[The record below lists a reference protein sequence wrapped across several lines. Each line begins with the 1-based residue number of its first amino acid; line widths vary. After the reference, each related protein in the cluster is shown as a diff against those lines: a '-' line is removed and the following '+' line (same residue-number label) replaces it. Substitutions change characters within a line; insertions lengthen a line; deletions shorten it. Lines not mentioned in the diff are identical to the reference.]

1 MQCNEVFI
9 YDWVRTPRGRGK
21 RTGALYRVKPV
32 QLLKVLLHALQQRN
46 QLDTS
51 CIDDLIV
58 GCVTACGDQ
67 GANIARIAVLFSDWH
82 ESVPGFTLNRFC
94 ASGLETCNIAAAKIA
109 AGWGEAIV
117 AGGVESM
124 SRMPIAADGGA
135 WYIDPEVNRKLS
147 FVPQG
152 ISADII
158 ATRTGFTRRQ
168 LDEFAA
174 ESHHK
179 AHQASNAGC
188 FQRSLIP
195 VQDDNGKLLLDHDE
209 MIRPDCNP
217 DEMGKLKPSF
227 IGIGKLGFDA
237 VARSRYP
244 QLEKIA
250 HLHHPGNSS
259 AIVDGAALMLIGNAD
274 IGKKLGWQA
283 RARIIS
289 SAAVGSEPTIMLTG
303 NPAATRKALASAN
316 LSLQDIDLFEV
327 NEAFAAVSL
336 QYLRE
341 TEIDAQKLNVNG
353 GAIAMGH
360 PLGATGTMVLGTLL
374 DELERRDLR
383 RGLATFCAGAGMATT
398 TVIERL

>member
-1 MQCNEVFI
+1 MQSNEVFI

-32 QLLKVLLHALQQRN
+32 QLLKVLLTALQQRH
-46 QLDTS
+46 QFDTS
-51 CIDDLIV
+51 CVDDLII
-58 GCVTACGDQ
+58 GCVSACGDQ

-82 ESVPGFTLNRFC
+82 ESIPGFTLNRFC

-124 SRMPIAADGGA
+124 SRIPIAADGGA

-158 ATRTGFTRRQ
+158 ATHAGFTRQQ

-179 AHQASNAGC
+179 AHQASSTGH
-188 FQRSLIP
+188 FQHSLIP
-195 VQDDNGKLLLDHDE
+195 IHDDNGALLLDRDE
-209 MIRPDCNP
+209 TIRPDCSA
-217 DEMGKLKPSF
+217 DEIGKLKPSF
-227 IGIGKLGFDA
+227 IGIGKLGFDD

-244 QLEKIA
+244 HLEKIE
-250 HLHHPGNSS
+250 HVHHPGNSS
-259 AIVDGAALMLIGNAD
+259 AIVDGAALMLIGNAT
-274 IGKKLGWQA
+274 IGKKLGLTP

-289 SAAVGSEPTIMLTG
+289 NTSVGSEPTIMLTG
-303 NPAATRKALASAN
+303 NPAATRKALTMSN
-316 LSLQDIDLFEV
+316 LTLKDIDLFEV
-327 NEAFAAVSL
+327 NEAFAAVAL
-336 QYLRE
+336 QYLKE

-374 DELERRDLR
+374 DELERRDLH

-398 TVIERL
+398 TVIERV

>member
-1 MQCNEVFI
+1 MQGNEVYI

-32 QLLKVLLHALQQRN
+32 QLLKVLLTALQQRT

-51 CIDDLIV
+51 CVDDLII

-82 ESVPGFTLNRFC
+82 ESIPGFTLNRFC
-94 ASGLETCNIAAAKIA
+94 ASGLESCNIAAAKIA
-109 AGWGEAIV
+109 SGMAQAMV

-124 SRMPIAADGGA
+124 SRIPIAADGGA

-158 ATRTGFTRRQ
+158 ATRAGFSRTQ

-174 ESHHK
+174 SSHHK
-179 AHQASNAGC
+179 AHAAHRAGF
-188 FQRSLIP
+188 FQRSL
-195 VQDDNGKLLLDHDE
+195 VAVHDDNGKLLLDHDE
-209 MIRPDCNP
+209 VVRPDCDAN
-217 DEMGKLKPSF
+217 EIGKLKPSF
-227 IGIGKLGFDA
+227 IGIGKIGFDA
-237 VARSRYP
+237 VAMTRYP

-250 HLHHPGNSS
+250 HVHHPGNSS
-259 AIVDGAALMLIGNAD
+259 AIVDGAALML
-274 IGKKLGWQA
+274 LGDKEFGQKYGLPA
-283 RARIIS
+283 RARVVS
-289 SAAVGSEPTIMLTG
+289 NASVGSEPTIMLTG
-303 NPAATRKALASAN
+303 NPTATRKALATAQ
-316 LSLQDIDLFEV
+316 LQLKDIDLFEV
-327 NEAFAAVSL
+327 NEAFAAVALHYL
-336 QYLRE
+336 QATKVNPE
-341 TEIDAQKLNVNG
+341 QVNVNG

-374 DELERRDLR
+374 DELERRDLQ

-398 TVIERL
+398 TVIERV

>member
-1 MQCNEVFI
+1 MQGNEVYI

-32 QLLKVLLHALQQRN
+32 QLLKILLTALQQRT

-51 CIDDLIV
+51 CIDDLII

-109 AGWGEAIV
+109 SGMAQAMV

-124 SRMPIAADGGA
+124 SRIPIAADGGA

-158 ATRTGFTRRQ
+158 ATRAGFSRAQ
-168 LDEFAA
+168 LDAFAA
-174 ESHHK
+174 ASHHK
-179 AHQASNAGC
+179 AHAAHRAGY
-188 FQRSLIP
+188 FQRSLIA
-195 VQDDNGKLLLDHDE
+195 VHDDNGKLLLDHDE
-209 MIRPDCNP
+209 VVRPDC
-217 DEMGKLKPSF
+217 DAAEIGKLKPSF
-227 IGIGKLGFDA
+227 IGMGKIGFDA
-237 VARSRYP
+237 VAMTRYP
-244 QLEKIA
+244 QLEKIE

-259 AIVDGAALMLIGNAD
+259 AIVDGAALML
-274 IGKKLGWQA
+274 LGDKEFGQKHNLRA
-283 RARIIS
+283 RARIVS
-289 SAAVGSEPTIMLTG
+289 SASVGSEPTIMLTG
-303 NPAATRKALASAN
+303 NPTATRKALTTAQ
-316 LSLQDIDLFEV
+316 LQLKDIDLFEV
-327 NEAFAAVSL
+327 NEAFAAVALHYL
-336 QYLRE
+336 QE
-341 TEIDAQKLNVNG
+341 TEINPEQLNVNG

-374 DELERRDLR
+374 DELERRNLQ

-398 TVIERL
+398 TVIERV

>member
-1 MQCNEVFI
+1 MQNNEVFI

-32 QLLKVLLHALQQRN
+32 QLLKVLLTALQQRN

-51 CIDDLIV
+51 CVDDLIV

-82 ESVPGFTLNRFC
+82 ESIAGFTLNRFC

-109 AGWGEAIV
+109 AGWDDAIV

-135 WYIDPEVNRKLS
+135 WYIDPEVNRKLT

-158 ATRTGFTRRQ
+158 ATLAGFTRRQ
-168 LDEFAA
+168 LDDFAA

-179 AHQASNAGC
+179 AHQASSAGF
-188 FQRSLIP
+188 FQRALIP
-195 VQDDNGKLLLDHDE
+195 VHDHNGKLLLDHDE
-209 MIRPDCNP
+209 MIRPNCNA
-217 DEMGKLKPSF
+217 DEIGKLKPSF

-244 QLEKIA
+244 QLEKIE

-259 AIVDGAALMLIGNAD
+259 AIVDGAALMLIGNAEF
-274 IGKKLGWQA
+274 GKKSGLTP
-283 RARIIS
+283 RARIVS
-289 SAAVGSEPTIMLTG
+289 NASVGSEPTIMLTG
-303 NPAATRKALASAN
+303 NPAATRKALARAK
-316 LSLQDIDLFEV
+316 LTLKDIDLLEV
-327 NEAFAAVSL
+327 NEAFAAVTL
-336 QYLRE
+336 QYLEE
-341 TEIDAQKLNVNG
+341 TEVDAQKLNVNG

-374 DELERRDLR
+374 DELERRDLH

-398 TVIERL
+398 TVIERI